1 MNKLIL
7 SIYPTKPHPTIE
19 TVSLLKP
26 DEKITVQ
33 NLRNALYPLDLSGKL
48 VLCLDSDLS
57 KLFKEDYSFNDHG
70 IYYDVFRNSNFD
82 LYVHDLEVKLKKVR
96 TKYTKKYKAELE
108 TEIFSLESDLVNK
121 QYELAFVLVPLEQST
136 AKRDYE
142 RFIEYEK
149 FTDPVLE
156 YKQAPLDPN
165 HEAYILDI
173 ETTGLDFDTAE
184 ITMLGIKPVG
194 VKEYFIEHN
203 PSVGRLKFLVTW
215 MLGKK
220 IIGHNLLFDL
230 SWIMAK
236 CGMEF
241 APQFETIDTLLLAHV
256 AGERQLSLKHLSMMY
271 GNFKG
276 RRNTMSADDE
286 YLVEDL
292 ISTECLYNK
301 FKSESFA
308 SQLVGNATKAFAEVK
323 VAGVKIDQ
331 TRLFEVRDDY
341 RQYDTPKYSFN
352 VDSNRELANWLIEQ
366 GVKLQTKTDRGDWK
380 VDVKTLEN
388 FKDHLVVEEYLTY
401 QKEVQIY
408 QKFIKP
414 YCELENFTIRP
425 NIMLF
430 GTETGRLSCSNP
442 NVQQVP
448 NRSQFKDI
456 FRSRFGDDGYIA
468 SIDLDQ
474 AELRIAALLSGDGV
488 YANALLSNDFHK
500 LVASKTFRK
509 PETDISKQERFIAK
523 SVNFGG
529 VLYGGSAG
537 GIASRIKVETEVVAK
552 VQQWYAKEFTTL
564 TQWIEGQKDL
574 AVKTNQVVTLFGRK
588 RSLDGLRWDQKRRF
602 GVNTAVQSVASD
614 VMLYIVTRLAS
625 LLRQH
630 KLKSKILFPVHDEL
644 LLDIHKQELDRVVD
658 LLKQSFKA
666 VLNTPIGN
674 LELSKTLP
682 ISGQLEYGKSW
693 LYVKNEK
700 YKPDGVVS
708 ISSLGD

>member
-7 SIYPTKPHPTIE
+7 SIYPTKTHPSIE
-19 TVSLLKP
+19 TVSLLNP

-33 NLRNALYPLDLSGKL
+33 SLRNTLYPLDLSGKL
-48 VLCLDSDLS
+48 VLCLDSELS

-70 IYYDVFRNSNFD
+70 IYFDVFRNSNFD
-82 LYVHDLEVKLKKVR
+82 VYVHNLELKVKKLQTKLKK
-96 TKYTKKYKAELE
+96 KYTKEIEVDLQFAEY
-108 TEIFSLESDLVNK
+108 DLTDH
-121 QYELAFVLVPLEQST
+121 QSQIAFKLVPLEQAT

-142 RFIEYEK
+142 RFMEYEK
-149 FTDPVLE
+149 FVDPVEE
-156 YKQAPLDPN
+156 YKQAPLNPN
-165 HEAYILDI
+165 YDAYVFDI
-173 ETTGLDFDTAE
+173 ETTGLDFETAE
-184 ITMLGIKPVG
+184 ITMIGIKPIG
-194 VKEYFIEHN
+194 EKEYYIEYY
-203 PSVGRLKFLVTW
+203 PSVGRIKFLVTW

-220 IIGHNLLFDL
+220 IVGHNLLFDL
-230 SWIMAK
+230 SWVMAK
-236 CGMEF
+236 TGMEF
-241 APQFETIDTLLLAHV
+241 SPQFETIDTMLLAHV

-276 RRNTMSADDE
+276 RRNTMTADE
-286 YLVEDL
+286 SYLIEDL
-292 ISTECLYNK
+292 LATELLYNK

-308 SQLVGNATKAFAEVK
+308 SKLVGNATKAFAEVK
-323 VAGVKIDQ
+323 VNGVVLNKD
-331 TRLFEVRDDY
+331 TLFNVRDDY
-341 RQYDTPKYSFN
+341 SYLDKPKYDFN
-352 VDSNRELANWLIEQ
+352 IDSNRLLADYFISN
-366 GVKLQTKTDRGDWK
+366 GVKLIAKTEKGDWK
-380 VDVKTLEN
+380 VDIKTLEN
-388 FKDHLVVEEYLTY
+388 FKDIPVVDEYLNY
-401 QKEVQIY
+401 QKEVGIY

-448 NRSQFKDI
+448 NRSKFKDI
-456 FRSRFGDDGYIA
+456 FRSRFGDNGYIA

-474 AELRIAALLSGDGV
+474 AELRIAALLSGDKI
-488 YANALLSNDFHK
+488 YAQALLSNDFHK
-500 LVASKTFRK
+500 LVASKTFGK
-509 PETDISKQERFIAK
+509 PESEVTKQERFVAK

-529 VLYGGSAG
+529 VLYGGSAA

-552 VQQWYAKEFTTL
+552 VQQWYAKEFTVL

-574 AVKTNQVVTLFGRK
+574 AVTTNQIVTLFGRK

-644 LLDIHKQELDRVVD
+644 LLDIHKQELDKVVE
-658 LLKQSFKA
+658 LLKQAFKD
-666 VLNTPIGN
+666 VLQTPIGN
-674 LELSKTLP
+674 LPLSKTLP
-682 ISGQLEYGKSW
+682 ISGKLEYGKSW

-700 YKPDGVVS
+700 YKPDGTVS